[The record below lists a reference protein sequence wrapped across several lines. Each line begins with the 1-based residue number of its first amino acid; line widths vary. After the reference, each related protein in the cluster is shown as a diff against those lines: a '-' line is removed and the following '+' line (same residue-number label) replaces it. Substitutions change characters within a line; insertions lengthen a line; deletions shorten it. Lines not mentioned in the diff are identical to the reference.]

1 MCEFIST
8 NYINIFCANMLIKA
22 QTISYFW
29 LKIVKLKVEDPI
41 ALRFIFQDEL
51 YLLNEDKN
59 FYNSPP
65 ESDQDEAPEPQREV
79 KTPQVNFNYLGANKK
94 NLLLLVNYAGYEF
107 MQDTHLTALE
117 NVLTRMGYTR
127 DDVAILNMAKFTG
140 TLYEQITAYFEPQ
153 KLILLGAASLPS
165 GLDKPAFNLPEKRE
179 NLTILYTFSFDEM
192 MTNNDHK
199 KAFWEQMKTL

>member
-1 MCEFIST
+1 M
-8 NYINIFCANMLIKA
+8 
-22 QTISYFW
+22 
-29 LKIVKLKVEDPI
+29 KVEDPI